1 MPIRDG
7 LGKLY
12 PSLTK
17 HSPSDSKFESHKITA
32 QEVARLYGLED
43 GFVGF
48 IAGKKA
54 INFESYSVRISVCG
68 SWLTFVLA
76 ADGKLKL
83 VDAKF
88 CKVPNCPMCQWRRS
102 LKWRAKF
109 LTLLPEIQKNHPS
122 HRWVF
127 LTLTIRNCDM
137 EDLRATLT
145 HLKDAFNRLSKLKR
159 FPMDGLVKSVEV
171 TRAWDC
177 YDSGQFVGRHG
188 TKWVVKWEYDHKRR
202 LKLEPTTEVHPHLH
216 VCGLVPASYFTGRC
230 YIPHEE
236 WVQMWQNSLK
246 VDYQPVVNV
255 KAVKPKKE
263 TKLLPE
269 PEEFADNPD
278 ADKSGI
284 VKAICETLKYTV
296 KEQDLVGL
304 YCKDEAANATW
315 LKGITQQLY
324 KARKVEYRGVLKDIG
339 KQLDEAFNDDDLI
352 HVNDEKDS
360 PEKPDLQQI
369 TFRWIKGINK
379 YIEIV
384 KPVEEETC

>member
-68 SWLTFVLA
+68 SWLTFVFA

-109 LTLLPEIQKNHPS
+109 LSLLPQIQEKHPT

-127 LTLTIRNCDM
+127 LTLTIRNCDL
-137 EDLRATLT
+137 EGLRAALT
-145 HLKDAFNRLSKLKR
+145 HLKDGFNRLSKLKR

-177 YDSGQFVGRHG
+177 YDAGKFVGRHG
-188 TKWVVKWEYDHKRR
+188 TKWVVKWEHDHKRQ
-202 LKLEPTTEVHPHLH
+202 LKLEPTMEVHPHLH
-216 VCGLVPASYFTGRC
+216 ICGLVPASYFSTG

-236 WVQMWQNSLK
+236 WVEMWQTSLR
-246 VDYQPVVNV
+246 VDYQPIVNV
-255 KAVKPKKE
+255 KAVKPKKGI
-263 TKLLPE
+263 KLLPD
-269 PEEFADNPD
+269 PEEFANNPD

-284 VKAICETLKYTV
+284 IKAICETLKYTV
-296 KEQDLVGL
+296 KEQDLIGL
-304 YCKDEAANATW
+304 YCKDEVANAAW
-315 LKGITQQLY
+315 LKAITQQLY
-324 KARKVEYRGVLKDIG
+324 KARKVEYRGVLKEIG
-339 KQLDEAFNDDDLI
+339 KELDEAFNDDDLV
-352 HVNDEKDS
+352 HLNDNKHLTERAS
-360 PEKPDLQQI
+360 LQEI
-369 TFRWIKGINK
+369 TFRWVKGINK

-384 KPVEEETC
+384 KPIEEPC

>member
-1 MPIRDG
+1 MPIRDE

-17 HSPSDSKFESHKITA
+17 HSPSDSKFESHKIIA
-32 QEVARLYGLED
+32 QEVARLYGLDD

-48 IAGKKA
+48 IAGKKV
-54 INFESYSVRISVCG
+54 ISFESYSVRISVCG
-68 SWLTFVLA
+68 SWLTFVLT

-109 LTLLPEIQKNHPS
+109 LALLPQIQEKYPT

-127 LTLTIRNCDM
+127 LTLTVRNCEL
-137 EDLRATLT
+137 EDLRTTLS
-145 HLKDAFNRLSKLKR
+145 HLTKAFNRLSQLKR

-177 YDSGQFVGRHG
+177 YDSGEFVGRHG
-188 TKWVVKWEYDHKRR
+188 TKWVVKWEYDNKRQ

-216 VCGLVPASYFTGRC
+216 ICGLVRASYFSTG
-230 YIPHEE
+230 YISHDE
-236 WVQMWQNSLK
+236 WVEMWQKSLR
-246 VDYQPVVNV
+246 VDYQPIVNV
-255 KAVKPKKE
+255 KAVKPKKGV
-263 TKLLPE
+263 KLLPE

-296 KEQDLVGL
+296 KEQDLVGA
-304 YCKDEAANATW
+304 YCTDEAANAAW

-324 KARKVEYRGVLKDIG
+324 KTRKVEYRGVLKEIG
-339 KQLDEAFNDDDLI
+339 KELDKAFNDDDLI
-352 HVNDEKDS
+352 RVNDDKDS
-360 PEKPDLQQI
+360 PEDSNLQQI
-369 TFRWIKGINK
+369 TFRWIKGINQ
-379 YIEIV
+379 YIQIV
-384 KPVEEETC
+384 KQPEEIDF